1 MSIGMVKIYSLDPC
15 YNQNNKAIK
24 CVPDFVNAAFGNN
37 VVASSTCGMNGPER
51 FCEKNDFGDKE
62 GTCHMC
68 NDQNA
73 DQRFQSTSLTDLN
86 NPSNITCWRSAM
98 FNPLTTNENITLH
111 LSFGKAYEL
120 TYVSLQICPNTVK
133 PDSLA
138 IYKSVDYGYSW
149 QPFQYYSSECRKI
162 YDMPN
167 QIASTVFNEDEA
179 RCSDSHQQNL
189 GSRLAFSTLE
199 GRPSAIDFDN
209 SKSLQDWISATNIKV
224 VFNRLVRDVADN
236 DNEIN
241 VNYDNPTSNENRNS
255 IPVDQHYAISDF
267 AVGGRCKCNGHAS
280 KCITDS
286 DGNLIC
292 DCKHNTAGKDCERCK
307 VFYSDK
313 PWGRATDE
321 NANECQGEYFLRLF
335 LFKSFK
341 GITKSLI
348 FIQT

>member
-1 MSIGMVKIYSLDPC
+1 MMIIGIVFLMSIGVAKIYSFDPC
-15 YNQNNKAIK
+15 YNQEIKAIK
-24 CVPDFVNAAFGNN
+24 CVPDFVNAAYGNN
-37 VVASSTCGMNGPER
+37 VVASSTCGLNGPER

-62 GTCHMC
+62 GTCHTC
-68 NDQNA
+68 NNQSA
-73 DQRFQSTSLTDLN
+73 DERFPSSSLTDLN

-111 LSFGKAYEL
+111 LAFGKAYEL
-120 TYVSLQICPNTVK
+120 TYVSLQICPNAVK

-138 IYKSVDYGYSW
+138 IYKSVDFGNTW
-149 QPFQYYSSECRKI
+149 QPFQYFSSECRKI

-199 GRPSAIDFDN
+199 GRPSASDFDN
-209 SKSLQDWISATNIKV
+209 SISLQDWTSATNIKV
-224 VFNRLVRDVADN
+224 VFNRLVKEVADN

-241 VNYDNPTSNENRNS
+241 VNYDNPKKGNS
-255 IPVDQHYAISDF
+255 VPVDQHYAISDF

-280 KCITDS
+280 KCIKDS
-286 DGNLIC
+286 DGNLVC

-321 NANECQGEYFLRLF
+321 NANECQGE
-335 LFKSFK
+335 
-341 GITKSLI
+341 
-348 FIQT
+348 